1 MKTGI
6 IKTLVAGLLAS
17 TALSSVALAGG
28 SVKDAPAPAGRQL
41 SWSFNIGGTS
51 DYVFRGVSQNAEDP
65 ALQGGVD
72 LTYGIFYAGIW
83 SSMVG
88 FGPTTTTG
96 NDVVS
101 AEVDLYA
108 GIKPVWGPLTF
119 DLGVIYYAYPGA
131 NDGGATGW
139 FEQNFVELKA
149 GVSGSPV
156 KNLTL
161 GATVFFSP
169 EYINETGQTWTIEG
183 TAGYE
188 FPKIGPFVPTLS
200 STLGTTLFENTFN
213 ATRFNAALGDDS
225 YLYWNAG
232 VAFAVDK
239 LTLDVRYWDNDISG
253 TTTSCAQPGG
263 GTSGGSSCDQRFVF
277 SAKVTLP

>member
-1 MKTGI
+1 M
-6 IKTLVAGLLAS
+6 IKTFVAGLLAS

-51 DYVFRGVSQNAEDP
+51 DYVFRGVSQNAQDP

-72 LTYGIFYAGIW
+72 LTYGIFYAGVW

-88 FGPTTTTG
+88 FGPTLAG
-96 NDVVS
+96 NDDVVT

-131 NDGGATGW
+131 NDSNVVTTGW
-139 FEQNFVELKA
+139 LEQNYVELKA
-149 GVSGSPV
+149 GVSGSPF
-156 KNLTL
+156 KNMTL
-161 GATVFFSP
+161 GGTVFYSP
-169 EYINETGQTWTIEG
+169 EYNNESGNTWTLEG

-188 FPKIGPFVPTLS
+188 LPKIGPFTPTING
-200 STLGTTLFENTFN
+200 TLGTTLFENATL
-213 ATRFNAALGDDS
+213 ATRWNTSLGDDS

-232 VAFAVDK
+232 VALAVDK
-239 LTLDVRYWDNDISG
+239 LTFDFRYWDTDISG
-253 TTTSCAQPGG
+253 GTTSCNNTVALR
-263 GTSGGSSCDQRFVF
+263 CDERFVF
-277 SAKVTLP
+277 SAKITLP

>member
-1 MKTGI
+1 MKVGM
-6 IKTLVAGLLAS
+6 IKTLVAGLLAT
-17 TALSSVALAGG
+17 TALTSVALAGG
-28 SVKDAPAPAGRQL
+28 SLKDAPAPAGRQL

-88 FGPTTTTG
+88 FGLFDG
-96 NDVVS
+96 NPGSTDVVT
-101 AEVDLYA
+101 AEVDFYA

-131 NDGGATGW
+131 KDGGAPSIW
-139 FEQNFVELKA
+139 NEQDYVELKA

-169 EYINETGQTWTIEG
+169 DYINETGQTWTIEG

-188 FPKIGPFVPTLS
+188 FSKIGPFVPTLS
-200 STLGTTLFENTFN
+200 STLGTTLFDNAAN
-213 ATRFNAALGDDS
+213 ATLFNAALGDDS

-232 VAFAVDK
+232 VALAVDK
-239 LTLDVRYWDNDISG
+239 LTFDFRYWDTDIGG
-253 TTTSCAQPGG
+253 TTTSNCNNSVALR
-263 GTSGGSSCDQRFVF
+263 CDERFVF
-277 SAKVTLP
+277 SAKITLP